1 MDKWRFAHFE
11 GERDCLFSRFI
22 FNSVA
27 RQGSSF
33 SAFLLS
39 SRRIPEI
46 RGAPLVAF
54 LLFLRR
60 DARFRNFINEIANVT
75 LTRSYGSTH
84 VNKSDTLWKISL
96 SRRKLVRARIER
108 IFRAA
113 RKSRNYFVS
122 VCFRCIVFDSF
133 SFEDKK
139 SNFTVLLNSRFI
151 FVYLTLYVTRCIKM
165 KYWII
170 INL

>member
-84 VNKSDTLWKISL
+84 VNSRTRCEKFHFRGENWFVRESKEFFARRESRGIISYPFVFVVSFLIRSL
-96 SRRKLVRARIER
+96 SKIRRVI
-108 IFRAA
+108 
-113 RKSRNYFVS
+113 
-122 VCFRCIVFDSF
+122 
-133 SFEDKK
+133 
-139 SNFTVLLNSRFI
+139 LLC
-151 FVYLTLYVTRCIKM
+151 Y
-165 KYWII
+165 
-170 INL
+170 

>member
-11 GERDCLFSRFI
+11 EEEEVAWKRLFSRFI

-60 DARFRNFINEIANVT
+60 DARFRNFVNEIANVDQI
-75 LTRSYGSTH
+75 LRL
-84 VNKSDTLWKISL
+84 DP
-96 SRRKLVRARIER
+96 
-108 IFRAA
+108 
-113 RKSRNYFVS
+113 
-122 VCFRCIVFDSF
+122 C
-133 SFEDKK
+133 
-139 SNFTVLLNSRFI
+139 
-151 FVYLTLYVTRCIKM
+151 
-165 KYWII
+165 
-170 INL
+170 